1 MIIDLFED
9 WWKKQQNLKLIATG
23 RRIVHGEKIF
33 NKLVIVNEK
42 VSEDLRPLIPLSPLH
57 QAYNLQVLALFLQK

>member
-57 QAYNLQVLALFLQK
+57 QPYNLQVLALFLQK